1 MSMNQTSDQTRLDM
15 YANSIQQLKVKVEK
29 LETQN
34 QVFKSQV
41 EDLEGTV
48 KALQKKLKIVDLR
61 SATNERD
68 LRVRGV

>member
-1 MSMNQTSDQTRLDM
+1 MNQTSDQTRLDM
-15 YANSIQQLKVKVEK
+15 HANTIQQLKVKVEK

-41 EDLEGTV
+41 ADLEGMV
-48 KALQKKLKIVDLR
+48 KALQKKLKIVDVR

-68 LRVRGV
+68 LRVRGE

>member
-1 MSMNQTSDQTRLDM
+1 MNQTSDQTRLDM